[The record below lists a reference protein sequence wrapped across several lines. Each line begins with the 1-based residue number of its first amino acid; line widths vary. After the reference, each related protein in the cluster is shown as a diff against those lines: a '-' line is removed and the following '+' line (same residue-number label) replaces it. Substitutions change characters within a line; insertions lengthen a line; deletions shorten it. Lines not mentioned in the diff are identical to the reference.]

1 MLLGADIAEYVAGK
15 TAAGLITG
23 HTTLL
28 PQGGFLFFGELA
40 GHCASDK
47 QFALSIR
54 ANFSFAGEQQN
65 APTSAGALIH

>member
-1 MLLGADIAEYVAGK
+1 MLLSRHIAEYVACK
-15 TAAGLITG
+15 TATGLITG
-23 HTTLL
+23 HAVLL

-40 GHCASDK
+40 GHGASDK

-65 APTSAGALIH
+65 APTIAGALNH

>member
-1 MLLGADIAEYVAGK
+1 MLLSRNIAEDVTGK
-15 TAAGLITG
+15 TATGLIAG
-23 HTTLL
+23 HAALL
-28 PQGGFLFFGELA
+28 PQGDFLFFGELA

-65 APTSAGALIH
+65 APASNGALNH

>member
-1 MLLGADIAEYVAGK
+1 MLLSRDIAEYVTGK

-23 HTTLL
+23 HAALL

-65 APTSAGALIH
+65 APASSGALNH